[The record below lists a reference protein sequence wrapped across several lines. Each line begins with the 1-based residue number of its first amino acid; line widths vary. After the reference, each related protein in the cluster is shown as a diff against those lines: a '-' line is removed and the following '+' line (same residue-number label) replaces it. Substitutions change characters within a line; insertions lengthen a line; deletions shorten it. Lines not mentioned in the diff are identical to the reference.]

1 MAPRNLQIGYNGTF
15 VAFTDFAD
23 EDLPRSILQQATLEF
38 SGLGAAY
45 SSGTAKKQR
54 RIWAVAAYGT
64 ISQWNT
70 LMQIFGAWDQARV
83 SGSNIAE
90 VIVVDNLLG
99 SAINT
104 LGFFT
109 TAPSISKLAPGN
121 NSIYLIS
128 FGITET

>member
-1 MAPRNLQIGYNGTF
+1 MAPRNLQVGYSGTF
-15 VAFTDFAD
+15 VAFTDFAG
-23 EDLPRSILQQATLEF
+23 EDLPRSILQQATLDF

-54 RIWAVAAYGT
+54 RIWAVAAYGSLT
-64 ISQWNT
+64 QWNT
-70 LMQIFGAWDQARV
+70 LMQIFDAWDAARV
-83 SGSNIAE
+83 TGTNIAE

-99 SAINT
+99 STVTT

-109 TAPSISKLAPGN
+109 TAPTIAKVAPGN
-121 NSIYLIS
+121 NQIYLIS